1 MMFGE
6 RILLRAGRNPFYL
19 LSALSMLLGCFA
31 LSRHLT
37 LVPGQWIPLVIL
49 MGVLQIYEFLLLGLA
64 SYLHRRGPA
73 RADAASLFLLGLA
86 FLVDVTYLNAELA
99 AAHPWVAPW
108 VALALLV
115 LAAVKLLLLR
125 DALGLTSRRAL
136 AVAIAELGLLLY
148 LPGAISAF
156 YYLDSKVYPMRW
168 GPEVLPHILYG
179 FWWLVGCIPIAFFWT
194 ERNPETALSPAARG
208 IARAALMLP
217 FASLLVHFLSLH
229 LLYRLPFQAYYATP
243 LLLGASTY
251 ASFTLGQRLA
261 PFRAHFRWAAPAF
274 AILFSTSGPD
284 LLSLTWH
291 DFDVVISPLR
301 VALVGL
307 ALVWYLHGAL
317 AGERAF
323 GWAAAGALLM
333 ALSGHAPS
341 SMAKTWTSIVPET
354 ALELGV
360 ASIVAAFAF
369 LALGFARSLVAPRT
383 TGSSPGHRL
392 VPSKE

>member
-1 MMFGE
+1 
-6 RILLRAGRNPFYL
+6 
-19 LSALSMLLGCFA
+19 
-31 LSRHLT
+31 
-37 LVPGQWIPLVIL
+37 
-49 MGVLQIYEFLLLGLA
+49 
-64 SYLHRRGPA
+64 
-73 RADAASLFLLGLA
+73 LFLLGLA
-86 FLVDVTYLNAELA
+86 FLVDVTYLNAELS

-136 AVAIAELGLLLY
+136 AVAIAQLGLLLY

-156 YYLDSKVYPMRW
+156 YYLDSKVYHMRW

-179 FWWLVGCIPIAFFWT
+179 FWSLVGCILIAFVWI
-194 ERNPETALSPAARG
+194 ERNPETARSLAARG
-208 IARAALMLP
+208 IGRAALILP

-229 LLYRLPFQAYYATP
+229 LLYRLPFQAHYATP
-243 LLLGASTY
+243 LLLGVSIY
-251 ASFTLGQRLA
+251 AFFSLGQRLA
-261 PFRAHFRWAAPAF
+261 PFRVLFRWAAPAF

-291 DFDVVISPLR
+291 SFDVVISPLR
-301 VALVGL
+301 VALAGL
-307 ALVWYLHGAL
+307 ALVWFLHRAL
-317 AGERAF
+317 AGEKAF
-323 GWAAAGALLM
+323 GWAAAGSLLM

-341 SMAKTWTSIVPET
+341 SMAKNWASVAPET
-354 ALELGV
+354 AVELGV
-360 ASIVAAFAF
+360 ALVVAAFAF

-392 VPSKE
+392 VPSKD